1 MRTAAGLWWAAL
13 PFEAVADGEQLP
25 LTFPC
30 HFLALLQELWFSL
43 VAALRALPVSLGA
56 GAGGPRCS
64 APRPARSAVIPVQMC
79 RLPSRL
85 KQPEYYAQPSSSL
98 EKTIRALAEEKE
110 GKCSSESAS
119 PSRKSSRMGKSAGL
133 PFLPLAG
140 CHPQSSPAGGRR
152 LIQLCSAGRDSQDAV
167 GGGPYILSL
176 LLLMRP
182 PSYVAEMVV
191 VSSEVR
197 FQEEL
202 DFCLAL
208 SCSRHC
214 GSQVSR
220 SELPCRWPNVTRSRE
235 TPMASEE

>member
-30 HFLALLQELWFSL
+30 HFLALLQEVSSVSHYRPFYWLNICIHSPCLWFSL

-182 PSYVAEMVV
+182 PSCE
-191 VSSEVR
+191 SVR
-197 FQEEL
+197 TSV
-202 DFCLAL
+202 C
-208 SCSRHC
+208 HP
-214 GSQVSR
+214 G
-220 SELPCRWPNVTRSRE
+220 P
-235 TPMASEE
+235 